1 MEVLEGQ
8 VSAFELVGDVER
20 EVVTK
25 EKKMIIRKKA
35 TEDSKE
41 VKNIEGQASIFDL
54 VQDPEEEIKIDFTK
68 EQLEV
73 IERLKREAD
82 WMGYSLYSSGQVLF
96 TEKKDIK
103 SKVVPM
109 GEENKKYY
117 LKSQYITSCI
127 SASGESVCWL
137 GKDKWDN
144 PVKTIVNGGN
154 NE

>member
-1 MEVLEGQ
+1 MGVLEGQ

-25 EKKMIIRKKA
+25 EKKMVIKKKA
-35 TEDSKE
+35 TEELKE

-54 VQDPEEEIKIDFTK
+54 VQDLEEEIKIDFTK

-109 GEENKKYY
+109 GEENKKFY
-117 LKSQYITSCI
+117 LKAQYLTSCI

>member
-1 MEVLEGQ
+1 MLEGQ
-8 VSAFELVGDVER
+8 VSAFELVGDVKR
-20 EVVTK
+20 EIVTK
-25 EKKMIIRKKA
+25 EKKIIVKNKNIKGL
-35 TEDSKE
+35 EE
-41 VKNIEGQASIFDL
+41 FKNIEGQASIFDL

-117 LKSQYITSCI
+117 LKSQYLTSCI

-137 GKDKWDN
+137 GKDKWAN

>member
-1 MEVLEGQ
+1 MGVLEGQ
-8 VSAFELVGDVER
+8 VSAF
-20 EVVTK
+20 
-25 EKKMIIRKKA
+25 
-35 TEDSKE
+35 
-41 VKNIEGQASIFDL
+41 DL
-54 VQDPEEEIKIDFTK
+54 VQDQEEEIKIDFTK

-117 LKSQYITSCI
+117 LTNCAKFSHF
-127 SASGESVCWL
+127 
-137 GKDKWDN
+137 
-144 PVKTIVNGGN
+144 
-154 NE
+154 